1 MDADHRPS
9 GSEPPLHL
17 RDASDGDLDR
27 KTSKGGRSRHA
38 QEIPIV
44 RSGFRLFYFYILGA
58 KAAFHRALK
67 GGAAIGV
74 GRRPADA

>member
-1 MDADHRPS
+1 M
-9 GSEPPLHL
+9 HL